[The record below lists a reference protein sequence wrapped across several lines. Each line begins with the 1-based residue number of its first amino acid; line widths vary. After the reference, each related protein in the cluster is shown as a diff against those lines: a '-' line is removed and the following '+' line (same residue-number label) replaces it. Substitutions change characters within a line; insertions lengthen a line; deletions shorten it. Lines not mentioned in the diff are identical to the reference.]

1 MNLHQFLRIKVNQK
15 LSFHQR
21 LTLTI
26 RLGLYLMKLFYTQL
40 QSHIAAVTN
49 FILLKLG
56 CTNTGTD
63 INASFN
69 LMNNSFAS
77 LVKINSLGFFKK
89 SQRSSQM
96 PIYLLNCLSVF
107 GIGKFAK

>member
-21 LTLTI
+21 LTL
-26 RLGLYLMKLFYTQL
+26 QL

-77 LVKINSLGFFKK
+77 LVKINTLGFFKK